1 MSLGA
6 DCGDSI
12 KLADSPNWT
21 FRRAAVRRV
30 RSSSGVISIFIA
42 TMFSFVRGIWR
53 GADSRV
59 RSSVDL

>member
-6 DCGDSI
+6 DCDHSI
-12 KLADSPNWT
+12 ELADSPNWT

-30 RSSSGVISIFIA
+30 RNSSGVTSIFIA
-42 TMFSFVRGIWR
+42 TMFSFVRDIWR
-53 GADSRV
+53 GADGRV